1 MHSVQSSFPLA
12 IYAAEHWVDHAQ
24 FEKVSLRV
32 QDGMQR
38 LFNQSRP
45 YFSVWVKLYDIDIRY
60 DPELQRE
67 TTFAGSPLYYAS
79 LCGFLDLAEHL
90 LVKNPQDVNARG
102 GLHQSPLTAA
112 LRNRHFHVAE
122 LLYQH
127 GAVTEL
133 VGYNSRTLLLGG
145 RTDAVQWLLRRG
157 ANVNLQ
163 QNDGRTSS
171 LNIGG
176 GRLQRYLRSFRGYA
190 GAPIDH
196 GDSPLHLASVYGRFE
211 TMQLLIQR
219 GADVSARD
227 NTHSTPLHLAACSG
241 RAESIRLLIQH
252 GADVNVQNKSKSIPL
267 HLVFTSTAH
276 ETDRATTAEAAD
288 VLLQN
293 GADVNARDGRN
304 STPLHLALH
313 DRDAYCV
320 QLLIQH
326 GADVNALDKGSSTPL
341 HLAVMSQ
348 SMCNIES
355 VRLLVQHGA
364 DVNARNKRKS
374 TPLHL
379 ASSRQDG
386 VARLLLEHGAIVDA
400 KDDKGRT
407 PDEIAFSTF
416 GQYLTTSHT

>member
-1 MHSVQSSFPLA
+1 MG
-12 IYAAEHWVDHAQ
+12 
-24 FEKVSLRV
+24 
-32 QDGMQR
+32 QD
-38 LFNQSRP
+38 
-45 YFSVWVKLYDIDIRY
+45 RY
-60 DPELQRE
+60 STQANGPRYVNTEAYVALLQNG
-67 TTFAGSPLYYAS
+67 A
-79 LCGFLDLAEHL
+79 
-90 LVKNPQDVNARG
+90 DVNARDG
-102 GLHQSPLTAA
+102 G
-112 LRNRHFHVAE
+112 N
-122 LLYQH
+122 
-127 GAVTEL
+127 
-133 VGYNSRTLLLGG
+133 
-145 RTDAVQWLLRRG
+145 
-157 ANVNLQ
+157 
-163 QNDGRTSS
+163 
-171 LNIGG
+171 
-176 GRLQRYLRSFRGYA
+176 
-190 GAPIDH
+190 
-196 GDSPLHLASVYGRFE
+196 
-211 TMQLLIQR
+211 
-219 GADVSARD
+219 
-227 NTHSTPLHLAACSG
+227 STPLHLASRIADPDCVQ
-241 RAESIRLLIQH
+241 LLIQH
-252 GADVNVQNKSKSIPL
+252 GADVNARDQAKSTPL
-267 HLVFTSTAH
+267 HLALSLPVSAESVQLFTEAEVRGQDGIRIHADYPSKV
-276 ETDRATTAEAAD
+276 DAEAWE

-364 DVNARNKRKS
+364 DVNARKKRKS